1 MENRKPK
8 SYLEKLEKKE
18 KIYRDFT
25 VNCAYT
31 LRNKLVNV
39 SEMAYKTLHKV
50 SLVEGGIE
58 IENESSDK
66 FRDKVISTYTDIK
79 HDWEE
84 ELYQLEIGK
93 QKLIN
98 GE

>member
-8 SYLEKLEKKE
+8 SYYEKLEKKE

-39 SEMAYKTLHKV
+39 SEIAYKTLADCKR
-50 SLVEGGIE
+50 VEDGIE
-58 IENESSDK
+58 LEKQSSDS